1 MEISTNGSAR
11 RDEGLVNWS
20 EEIVQTNRNIGVECV
35 DHTYHHGKMKM
46 VTISGMVDLI
56 RVDKYAPLLRKK

>member
-11 RDEGLVNWS
+11 RDEGLVSWS
-20 EEIVQTNRNIGVECV
+20 EEIVRANRNWIKCV

>member
-1 MEISTNGSAR
+1 MKGIHSHQW
-11 RDEGLVNWS
+11 D
-20 EEIVQTNRNIGVECV
+20 V
-35 DHTYHHGKMKM
+35 DRTYHHGKMKM